1 MSKNM
6 SSTSQRYEDAN
17 KKFNE
22 AYDKYAGQAGYKLAT
37 ENAQQLAEQQSGRAG
52 ARAGQQAEEAAR
64 TSGLSKGRSAMLA
77 SKAASD
83 ASAQSYDSMYNTGMQ
98 GSLSSSQNAVSA
110 RGNQMGM
117 AQQEGQN
124 QYNRAWGNVGGIGS
138 MVTGLLTS
146 DERLKEAECVSGDC
160 KKEDDRIARY
170 RETIKKLDKPAKDDS
185 WALLKV
191 TYTKKKENE

>member
-22 AYDKYAGQAGYKLAT
+22 AYDKYAGQAGYTLAT
-37 ENAQQLAEQQSGRAG
+37 QNASQLAETQSGRAG
-52 ARAGQQAEEAAR
+52 AKAGQEANAAAR
-64 TSGLSKGRSAMLA
+64 SAGLNKARSAMLGSSEA
-77 SKAASD
+77 SKATAG
-83 ASAQSYDSMYNTGMQ
+83 SYDSMYDTGMQ
-98 GSLSSSQNAVSA
+98 GSLSSSQNAISA

-146 DERLKEAECVSGDC
+146 DERLKEAECVSGDY
-160 KKEDDRIARY
+160 KKEDDRIAHY
-170 RETIKKLDKPAKDDS
+170 KETVKKLDKPSKDDS